1 MLVLKES
8 NTRDGVY
15 AVDVV
20 SLWSTDAGC
29 KVCVCLCAG
38 LFGNANIGTDRD
50 WAIV

>member
-1 MLVLKES
+1 MLEES
-8 NTRDGVY
+8 NTWDGVY

-29 KVCVCLCAG
+29 EVCVFQCAG
-38 LFGNANIGTDRD
+38 LFRNANIGTDRD

>member
-8 NTRDGVY
+8 NTWDGVY

-29 KVCVCLCAG
+29 EVCVCLCAG
-38 LFGNANIGTDRD
+38 LFGNANADTDRD